1 MRELNYA
8 NAIKEATDFC
18 LEVDQSV
25 LVIGLGVPDPK
36 GIFGTT
42 TGLQD
47 KYGVDRVM
55 DMPLAENGMTGVVI
69 GASLNGYRPILTH
82 QRVEFALLSIEQLVN
97 QAAKWFYMNAGQQN
111 VPIVIRLI
119 IGRGWGNGA
128 QHTQSLESWFA
139 HIPGLKVVMPSN
151 AYDAKGLLISSVEDN
166 NPVIFIEHRWLHNII
181 DYVPTNGYRVPIGK
195 ANVTREGKD
204 VTIVTHSY
212 MILESIR
219 CAEVLAK
226 QGISVE
232 VLDLRTIRPLDT
244 ETILRSV
251 SKTLRVV
258 VADNGWVQFG
268 VSAEIISVITE
279 NIFDKLLSAPARIG
293 INDSPSPST
302 RALTKSFY
310 PRADKIAKIISEMM
324 KKDLDMNILFPKSDI
339 PLDIPDPSF
348 TGPF

>member
-1 MRELNYA
+1 MRELSYA

-139 HIPGLKVVMPSN
+139 HIPGLKVVIPSN

-181 DYVPTNGYRVPIGK
+181 DYVPTNGYRIPIGK
-195 ANVTREGKD
+195 ANITREGKD

-212 MILESIR
+212 MVLESIK

-279 NIFDKLLSAPARIG
+279 NIFDKLLSAPARVG

-302 RALTKSFY
+302 RALIKSFY
-310 PRADKIAKIISEMM
+310 PRAAKIAKKISEMM
-324 KKDLDMNILFPKSDI
+324 NKDLDMNILFPKPDI
-339 PLDIPDPSF
+339 PLDVPDPSF
-348 TGPF
+348 RGPF

>member
-18 LEVDQSV
+18 LQEDQSV

-47 KYGVDRVM
+47 KYGADRVM

-69 GASLNGYRPILTH
+69 GASLNGFRPILTH
-82 QRVEFALLSIEQLVN
+82 QRVEFALLSIEQIVD

-119 IGRGWGNGA
+119 IGRGWGQGA
-128 QHTQSLESWFA
+128 QHSQSLESWFA

-166 NPVIFIEHRWLHNII
+166 NPVIFIEHRWLHNTI
-181 DYVPTNGYRVPIGK
+181 DYVPSDGYRVSIGK
-195 ANVTREGKD
+195 AKIVREGSD
-204 VTIVTHSY
+204 VTIISHSY
-212 MILESIR
+212 MVLESIR
-219 CAEVLAK
+219 CAEVLTS

-232 VLDLRTIRPLDT
+232 VVDLRTIRPLDT

-268 VSAEIISVITE
+268 VSAEIVSVITE
-279 NIFDKLLSAPARIG
+279 TMFDKLLSAPVRIG
-293 INDSPSPST
+293 MNNSPSPST
-302 RALTKSFY
+302 RALANNFY
-310 PRADKIAKIISEMM
+310 PRADNIAKIISEMM
-324 KKDLDMNILFPKSDI
+324 SKDLDMKALFPKSDI

>member
-1 MRELNYA
+1 MRELSYA

-181 DYVPTNGYRVPIGK
+181 DYVPTNGYRIPIGK
-195 ANVTREGKD
+195 ANITREGKD

-212 MILESIR
+212 MVLESIK

-279 NIFDKLLSAPARIG
+279 NIFDKLLSAPARVG

-302 RALTKSFY
+302 RALIKSFY
-310 PRADKIAKIISEMM
+310 PRADKIAKKISEMM
-324 KKDLDMNILFPKSDI
+324 NKDLDMNILFPKPDI
-339 PLDIPDPSF
+339 PLDVPDPSF
-348 TGPF
+348 RGPF

>member
-18 LEVDQSV
+18 LQEDQSV

-47 KYGVDRVM
+47 KYGPERVM

-69 GASLNGYRPILTH
+69 GASLNGFRPILTH
-82 QRVEFALLSIEQLVN
+82 QRVEFALLSIEQIVD

-119 IGRGWGNGA
+119 IGRGWGQGA
-128 QHTQSLESWFA
+128 QHSQSLESWFA

-151 AYDAKGLLISSVEDN
+151 AHDAKGLLISSVEDN
-166 NPVIFIEHRWLHNII
+166 NPVIFIEHRWLHNTV
-181 DYVPTNGYRVPIGK
+181 DYVPVDGYRTPIGK
-195 ANVTREGKD
+195 AKVVRDGKD
-204 VTIVTHSY
+204 VTIVAHSY
-212 MILESIR
+212 MVLESIR
-219 CAEVLAK
+219 CAEVLSS

-244 ETILRSV
+244 QTILRSV

-268 VSAEIISVITE
+268 VSAEIVSVITE
-279 NIFDKLLSAPARIG
+279 TIFDKLLSAPVRIG
-293 INDSPSPST
+293 VNNSPSPST
-302 RALTKSFY
+302 RALANNFY
-310 PRADKIAKIISEMM
+310 PRADNIAKIISEMM
-324 KKDLDMNILFPKSDI
+324 GKNLDMNLLFPKSEI

-348 TGPF
+348 NGPF

>member
-18 LEVDQSV
+18 LQEDKSV
-25 LVIGLGVPDPK
+25 LLIGLGVPDPK

-47 KYGVDRVM
+47 KYGSDRVM

-69 GASLNGYRPILTH
+69 GASLNGFRPILTH
-82 QRVEFALLSIEQLVN
+82 QRVEFALLSIEQIVN

-119 IGRGWGNGA
+119 IGRGWGQGA
-128 QHTQSLESWFA
+128 QHSQSLESYFA

-151 AYDAKGLLISSVEDN
+151 ANDAKGLLISSVEDN
-166 NPVIFIEHRWLHNII
+166 NPVIFIEHRWLHNTV
-181 DYVPTNGYRVPIGK
+181 DYVPVDGYRTPIGK
-195 ANVTREGKD
+195 AKVVRDGKD
-204 VTIVTHSY
+204 VTIVAHSY
-212 MILESIR
+212 MVLESIR
-219 CAEVLAK
+219 CAEVLAS

-232 VLDLRTIRPLDT
+232 VVDLRSIRPLDT
-244 ETILRSV
+244 QTILRSV

-279 NIFDKLLSAPARIG
+279 TIFDKLLSAPVRIG
-293 INDSPSPST
+293 MNNSPSPST
-302 RALTKSFY
+302 RALANNFY
-310 PRADKIAKIISEMM
+310 PRANNIAKIISEMM
-324 KKDLDMNILFPKSDI
+324 SKNLDLNLLFPNSEI

-348 TGPF
+348 NGPF

>member
-18 LEVDQSV
+18 LEVDKSV

-47 KYGVDRVM
+47 KYGPDRVM

-69 GASLNGYRPILTH
+69 GASLNGFRPILTH

-166 NPVIFIEHRWLHNII
+166 NPVIFIEHRWLHNTI
-181 DYVPTNGYRVPIGK
+181 DYVPIDGYRVPIGK
-195 ANVTREGKD
+195 ASITREGSD

-212 MILESIR
+212 MLLESIK
-219 CAEVLAK
+219 CAEVLST

-293 INDSPSPST
+293 INDSPSPSS

-310 PRADKIAKIISEMM
+310 PRADKIAKIISKMM
-324 KKDLDMNILFPKSDI
+324 NKDLDMNTLFPESDM

>member
-18 LEVDQSV
+18 LEADQSV

-69 GASLNGYRPILTH
+69 GASLNGFRPILTH

-119 IGRGWGNGA
+119 IGRGWGNGP

-166 NPVIFIEHRWLHNII
+166 NPVIFIEHRWLHNTI
-181 DYVPTNGYRVPIGK
+181 DYVPNDGYRVPIGK
-195 ANVTREGKD
+195 ANITREGKD

-212 MILESIR
+212 MLLESIR
-219 CAEVLAK
+219 CAEVLAR

-232 VLDLRTIRPLDT
+232 VLDLRTIRPLDK
-244 ETILRSV
+244 ETILCSV

-324 KKDLDMNILFPKSDI
+324 NKNLDMSILFPESDV

>member
-47 KYGVDRVM
+47 KYGADRVM
-55 DMPLAENGMTGVVI
+55 DMPIAENGMTGIVI
-69 GASLNGYRPILTH
+69 GTSLNGYRPILTH
-82 QRVEFALLSIEQLVN
+82 QRVEFALLSIEQIVD

-119 IGRGWGNGA
+119 IGRGWGQGA
-128 QHTQSLESWFA
+128 QHSQSLESWFA

-166 NPVIFIEHRWLHNII
+166 NPVIFIEHRWLHNTI
-181 DYVPTNGYRVPIGK
+181 DYVPVDGYRIPIGQAK
-195 ANVTREGKD
+195 VVREGKD
-204 VTIVTHSY
+204 VTIIAHSY
-212 MILESIR
+212 MVLESIR
-219 CAEVLAK
+219 CAEVLAS

-232 VLDLRTIRPLDT
+232 VVDLRTIRPLDT
-244 ETILRSV
+244 ETILHSV

-258 VADNGWVQFG
+258 VADNGWVKFG

-279 NIFDKLLSAPARIG
+279 IIFDKLLSAPVRIG
-293 INDSPSPST
+293 MNDSPSPST
-302 RALTKSFY
+302 RALANNFY
-310 PRADKIAKIISEMM
+310 PRADNIAKIISEMM
-324 KKDLDMNILFPKSDI
+324 GKDLDMSVLFPKSSI
-339 PLDIPDPSF
+339 PLDVPDPSF

>member
-166 NPVIFIEHRWLHNII
+166 NPVIFIEHRWLHNTI

-258 VADNGWVQFG
+258 VVDNGWVQFG

-324 KKDLDMNILFPKSDI
+324 KKDLDMNVLFPEADI
-339 PLDIPDPSF
+339 PLDVPDPSF
-348 TGPF
+348 RGPF

>member
-18 LEVDQSV
+18 LQEDQSV

-47 KYGVDRVM
+47 KYGPERVM

-69 GASLNGYRPILTH
+69 GASLNGFRPILTH
-82 QRVEFALLSIEQLVN
+82 QRVEFALLSIEQIVD

-119 IGRGWGNGA
+119 IGRGWGQGA
-128 QHTQSLESWFA
+128 QHSQSLESWFA

-151 AYDAKGLLISSVEDN
+151 AHDAKGLLISSVEDN
-166 NPVIFIEHRWLHNII
+166 NPVIFIEHRWLHNTV
-181 DYVPTNGYRVPIGK
+181 DYVPVDGYRTPIGK
-195 ANVTREGKD
+195 AKVVRDGTD
-204 VTIVTHSY
+204 VTIVAHSY
-212 MILESIR
+212 MVLESIR
-219 CAEVLAK
+219 CAEVLSS

-268 VSAEIISVITE
+268 VSAEIVSVITE
-279 NIFDKLLSAPARIG
+279 KIFDKLLSAPVRIG
-293 INDSPSPST
+293 MNNSPSPST
-302 RALTKSFY
+302 RALANNFY
-310 PRADKIAKIISEMM
+310 PRADNIAKIISEMM
-324 KKDLDMNILFPKSDI
+324 KKNLDIKVLFPKSDI
-339 PLDIPDPSF
+339 PQDIPDPSF
-348 TGPF
+348 NGPF

>member
-1 MRELNYA
+1 MRELSYA

-181 DYVPTNGYRVPIGK
+181 DYVPTNGYRIPIGK
-195 ANVTREGKD
+195 ANITREGKD

-212 MILESIR
+212 MVLESIK

-279 NIFDKLLSAPARIG
+279 NIFDKLLSAPARVG

-302 RALTKSFY
+302 RALIKSFY
-310 PRADKIAKIISEMM
+310 PRAAKIAKKISEMM
-324 KKDLDMNILFPKSDI
+324 NKDLDMNILFPKPDI
-339 PLDIPDPSF
+339 PLDVPDPSF
-348 TGPF
+348 RGPF

>member
-42 TGLQD
+42 IGLQD

-82 QRVEFALLSIEQLVN
+82 QRVEFALLSIEQIVD

-119 IGRGWGNGA
+119 IGRGWGQGA
-128 QHTQSLESWFA
+128 QHSQSLESWFA

-166 NPVIFIEHRWLHNII
+166 NPVIFIEHRWLHNTI
-181 DYVPTNGYRVPIGK
+181 DYVPTGGYKVPIGK
-195 ANVTREGKD
+195 AKVAREGKD
-204 VTIVTHSY
+204 VTIIAHSY
-212 MILESIR
+212 MVLE
-219 CAEVLAK
+219 
-226 QGISVE
+226 
-232 VLDLRTIRPLDT
+232 
-244 ETILRSV
+244 
-251 SKTLRVV
+251 
-258 VADNGWVQFG
+258 
-268 VSAEIISVITE
+268 
-279 NIFDKLLSAPARIG
+279 LSLIH
-293 INDSPSPST
+293 I
-302 RALTKSFY
+302 
-310 PRADKIAKIISEMM
+310 
-324 KKDLDMNILFPKSDI
+324 
-339 PLDIPDPSF
+339 
-348 TGPF
+348 